1 MMTQNALRWLKSR
14 RIRRGCSK
22 YHEARPRKMR
32 DNDMLLP
39 VLRVEPTPTIHS
51 PMKTAISICAFV
63 IVASLASVGQLQNIT
78 ADDGDAILKSAKKA
92 AVFIELG
99 TPDAA
104 SYVPDFAR
112 AKKQT
117 NEKLAKTKLQVVA
130 SPADADIVIVVHELN
145 EGATHVGDRVS
156 ICLGDK
162 VEVFKGGKAPAESDA
177 PVWSVNEYC
186 GISWPLNRALDK
198 LAKAMKTK

>member
-1 MMTQNALRWLKSR
+1 
-14 RIRRGCSK
+14 
-22 YHEARPRKMR
+22 MR

-99 TPDAA
+99 APDAA

-162 VEVFKGGKAPAESDA
+162 VEVFKGGKAPAESDT

-186 GISWPLNRALDK
+186 RISWPLNRALDK
-198 LAKAMKTK
+198 LLKAMKTK

>member
-1 MMTQNALRWLKSR
+1 
-14 RIRRGCSK
+14 
-22 YHEARPRKMR
+22 
-32 DNDMLLP
+32 MLLP
-39 VLRVEPTPTIHS
+39 VTV
-51 PMKTAISICAFV
+51 ISICAFV
-63 IVASLASVGQLQNIT
+63 LAVSLTSVGQLQNI
-78 ADDGDAILKSAKKA
+78 AGDDGSAILKSATKA

-117 NEKLAKTKLQVVA
+117 SEKLAKTRLQVVA
-130 SPADADIVIVVHELN
+130 NPADADIVIVVHELN
-145 EGATHVGDRVS
+145 EGASHLGDRVS

-162 VEVFKGGKAPAESDA
+162 VEVFKGGKAPTESDT

-198 LAKAMKTK
+198 LIKAMKTK

>member
-1 MMTQNALRWLKSR
+1 MT
-14 RIRRGCSK
+14 
-22 YHEARPRKMR
+22 
-32 DNDMLLP
+32 
-39 VLRVEPTPTIHS
+39 TP
-51 PMKTAISICAFV
+51 PMKNVIWICALLL
-63 IVASLASVGQLQNIT
+63 LACLTSVGQLQNIT

-92 AVFIELG
+92 AVFIEVG
-99 TPDAA
+99 TPGAA

-130 SPADADIVIVVHELN
+130 NPADADIVIVVHELN
-145 EGATHVGDRVS
+145 EGSNTVT

-162 VEVFKGGKAPAESDA
+162 VDVFKGGKAPAESDT

-186 GISWPLNRALDK
+186 DTAGFRGH
-198 LAKAMKTK
+198 

>member
-1 MMTQNALRWLKSR
+1 MHVDAGPSTCAHGIYVSQSRVVDSESPALK
-14 RIRRGCSK
+14 
-22 YHEARPRKMR
+22 H
-32 DNDMLLP
+32 DFDMLLL
-39 VLRVEPTPTIHS
+39 VLLMILP
-51 PMKTAISICAFV
+51 PMKNVIWICALL
-63 IVASLASVGQLQNIT
+63 VASLTPVGQLQNIVV
-78 ADDGDAILKSAKKA
+78 DDGDATLKSAKKA

-99 TPDAA
+99 APGAA

-117 NEKLAKTKLQVVA
+117 YEKLAKTRLQVVA

-145 EGATHVGDRVS
+145 EGANKVT

-162 VEVFKGGKAPAESDA
+162 VDVFKGGKAPVESDT

-198 LAKAMKTK
+198 LIKAMKAK

>member
-1 MMTQNALRWLKSR
+1 
-14 RIRRGCSK
+14 
-22 YHEARPRKMR
+22 
-32 DNDMLLP
+32 
-39 VLRVEPTPTIHS
+39 
-51 PMKTAISICAFV
+51 MKTAISICALV
-63 IVASLASVGQLQNIT
+63 LLASSSVGQLQNIVV
-78 ADDGDAILKSAKKA
+78 DDGSAILKSAKKA

-99 TPDAA
+99 TPGAA

-117 NEKLAKTKLQVVA
+117 NEKLAKTNLQVVA

-145 EGATHVGDRVS
+145 EGANKVT

-162 VEVFKGGKAPAESDA
+162 VEVFKGGKAPTESDT

-198 LAKAMKTK
+198 LIKAMKIK